1 MTLTTF
7 TLLTL
12 LALAL
17 GSVIGLERQWHR
29 RLIDLKTNALV
40 CMGAALFMLTAAS
53 STGYVEPIRMAAQIV
68 VGVGFIGGGLLF
80 RDGTQTR
87 GINTAA
93 TLWCSAAVGTLC
105 GLGRVAE
112 ACIAAA
118 FLVIGNTVLRDVA
131 RRLQLRMGL
140 NDSLTEQ
147 LCFEVE
153 CEAAQTPAVR
163 KALEEVLTQ
172 RHGDLRSV
180 GETRTAKGTTL
191 LTSIAAFESPDLRAD
206 IEAVL
211 SAADAW
217 NVVNVSWRRQ

>member
-1 MTLTTF
+1 LAQLLNR
-7 TLLTL
+7 TLLWDRL
-12 LALAL
+12 EHSISHARRYGHRLALLFLDLNNDTFGHAAGDL
-17 GSVIGLERQWHR
+17 AIRLAADRLKSLVRGTDTVIG
-29 RLIDLKTNALV
+29 
-40 CMGAALFMLTAAS
+40 S
-53 STGYVEPIRMAAQIV
+53 
-68 VGVGFIGGGLLF
+68 
-80 RDGTQTR
+80 
-87 GINTAA
+87 
-93 TLWCSAAVGTLC
+93 
-105 GLGRVAE
+105 
-112 ACIAAA
+112 
-118 FLVIGNTVLRDVA
+118 TVLRDVA

-147 LCFEVE
+147 LCFEAE

-191 LTSIAAFESPDLRAD
+191 LSAIAAFESPDLRSD

-217 NVVNVSWRRQ
+217 NVVNVSWRRKWALRAKVELSAPHKLPSTHGFARRSNPRVSISPGRRTCVP